1 LQSGPDADALA
12 AAHGSSEPSDSP
24 DPSPS
29 ASASAAA
36 GETPAPVVAAPPATA
51 VRDARLGGTAKDSRG
66 VSFTLQA
73 VNCGLEDAAGTAP
86 ESGHQFCA
94 VQFSAVN
101 RGGATVTLSSSD
113 VSLVRGDSAF
123 WATVADFGGSSTAA
137 IGSGASTSGTFY
149 VEVPA
154 GVRPEFVVLG
164 SGANFV
170 L

>member
-1 LQSGPDADALA
+1 
-12 AAHGSSEPSDSP
+12 
-24 DPSPS
+24 
-29 ASASAAA
+29 
-36 GETPAPVVAAPPATA
+36 
-51 VRDARLGGTAKDSRG
+51 
-66 VSFTLQA
+66 

-86 ESGHQFCA
+86 ETGHQFCA
-94 VQFSAVN
+94 VLFSAVN